1 MQNGL
6 KRMRTSD
13 PPSVTNSNQISDT
26 IQQDFPLTSNT
37 NANSGGGGG
46 GNGRSSIGG
55 TSGNGNN
62 GNRQIREPTASQQQQ
77 LQKHDSM
84 KSQESQHPLF
94 TRGICTWAGCETTCD
109 TYPAFISHLKC
120 PLYFCLACL
129 NVKLQLEITLKTQYI
144 NYLLSV
150 IFRVVDNIYSYI
162 LII

>member
-1 MQNGL
+1 MQVDMQNGL

-13 PPSVTNSNQISDT
+13 PPPSVTNSNQISDT

-55 TSGNGNN
+55 ASGNGSN
-62 GNRQIREPTASQQQQ
+62 GNRQIREPTVSQQQH
-77 LQKHDSM
+77 QKHDSM

-109 TYPAFISHLKC
+109 TYPAFISHLNREHV
-120 PLYFCLACL
+120 LDERSTAQTRVQVI
-129 NVKLQLEITLKTQYI
+129 NKTSSFS
-144 NYLLSV
+144 LS
-150 IFRVVDNIYSYI
+150 
-162 LII
+162 